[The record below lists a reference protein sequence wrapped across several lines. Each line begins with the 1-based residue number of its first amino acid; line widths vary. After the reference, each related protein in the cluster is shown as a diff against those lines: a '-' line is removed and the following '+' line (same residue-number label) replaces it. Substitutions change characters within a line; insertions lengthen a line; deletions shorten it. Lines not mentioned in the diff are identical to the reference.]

1 MAYRSSVEESTGC
14 SPNLLRENNSPIDLI
29 IGNPLSNPNPVCPV
43 EYVEWLRNTLENTHQ
58 SAHENLKHAAAK
70 QKYYDRGFKTYNV
83 ELTKA
88 TLCGDDIPLQQE
100 LNQDK
105 NHRCDL

>member
-43 EYVEWLRNTLENTHQ
+43 EYVEWLRNTLENTH
-58 SAHENLKHAAAK
+58 
-70 QKYYDRGFKTYNV
+70 
-83 ELTKA
+83 
-88 TLCGDDIPLQQE
+88 
-100 LNQDK
+100 
-105 NHRCDL
+105 